1 MSLCLFTVALWG
13 RQLSKLVVVDNDWKE
28 KAKWVKKTNFLIEC
42 HRVLKFLNAL
52 FVVEKTSLLSVPPF
66 VCPLA

>member
-13 RQLSKLVVVDNDWKE
+13 RQLSKLVVVDNDWEE

-52 FVVEKTSLLSVPPF
+52 FVV
-66 VCPLA
+66 